1 MYQLL
6 GVSYKYAPNQKKD
19 YPFKVL
25 SYIENLR
32 NTFDYGKDKK
42 TPCIIKTV
50 VLVVIFLKTVCLG
63 CSIPLLRAE
72 ELKTDI
78 TQSKDKANL
87 LDNSRAK

>member
-1 MYQLL
+1 MQR
-6 GVSYKYAPNQKKD
+6 
-19 YPFKVL
+19 
-25 SYIENLR
+25 IM
-32 NTFDYGKDKK
+32 
-42 TPCIIKTV
+42 KTV
-50 VLVVIFLKTVCLG
+50 VLVIIFLRTVCLG